1 MPYIKQQAREQY
13 KQALAD
19 LCNVIRRAPPGE
31 LTYVITV
38 VTNAWLASIRPIGY
52 TEMAL
57 AVGIL
62 ETAKQELIRRCLN
75 PYEDGKAAENGD
87 VYTLFKQEEDMK

>member
-19 LCNVIRRAPPGE
+19 LCLVIRRAPPGE
-31 LTYVITV
+31 INYCITVITQ
-38 VTNAWLASIRPIGY
+38 AWLASLKPIGY
-52 TEMAL
+52 TELAL

-75 PYEDGKAAENGD
+75 PYENGKAAENGD
-87 VYTLFKQEEDMK
+87 VYTLFKQEEEMK